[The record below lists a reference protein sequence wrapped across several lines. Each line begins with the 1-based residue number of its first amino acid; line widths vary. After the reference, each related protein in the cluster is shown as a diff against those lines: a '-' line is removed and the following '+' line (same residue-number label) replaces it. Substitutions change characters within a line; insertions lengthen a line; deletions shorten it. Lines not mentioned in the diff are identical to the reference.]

1 MTPGRAAVRVNG
13 MTERLQHLLQIPWIA
28 HLVRTFERFG
38 QRLGSQFAA
47 AITYFSVLS
56 LVPVL
61 MVAFALLGLTLT
73 VFIPDVLDQVSAWI
87 KAAVAGQGKLGE
99 QLAEVVNQA
108 LNGWRAI
115 LGVGLVVALW
125 SGANWVNN
133 IRQAVHAQMRPEF
146 DMTEKKTNIVVQTLV
161 NIGILLGLFVLVVI
175 MMALS
180 TAATGAREAIISWL
194 HLKGT
199 VWAGLLAW
207 APLLGM
213 LLAGYALFAFM
224 FAVFTERGFPKRLIA
239 KGSAIGAVGMTA
251 LLWAAGFVVG
261 IFSNNAAAAVFGS
274 VIILMLYFNLFATL
288 ILIVAAW
295 IATDDSQLVAKPEIV
310 LADPAARTPSNYAS
324 KELAALM
331 RAQQERER
339 LDRVPRETAV
349 TAARISGGV
358 GAAVGAALAGLVAT
372 VAAILSGLLERR
384 R

>member
-1 MTPGRAAVRVNG
+1 MV
-13 MTERLQHLLQIPWIA
+13 ERLQRLLQIPWIA

-56 LVPVL
+56 LVPIL
-61 MVAFALLGLTLT
+61 MVAFAILGLTLT

-87 KAAVAGQGKLGE
+87 KDAVAGQGELGE

-108 LNGWRAI
+108 LQGWRAI

-133 IRQAVHAQMRPEF
+133 IRQAVHAQMRPVF
-146 DMTEKKTNIVVQTLV
+146 DMTEQKTNIVVQTLI
-161 NIGILLGLFVLVVI
+161 NIGILLGLFLLVGV

-180 TAATGAREAIISWL
+180 TVATGARDAVVAWL
-194 HLKGT
+194 KLEGT
-199 VWAGLLAW
+199 IWAGLLAW

-213 LLAGYALFAFM
+213 LLAGYVLFVFM

-239 KGSAIGAVGMTA
+239 KGAVIGAVGTTI

-274 VIILMLYFNLFATL
+274 VIIVMLYFNLFATL
-288 ILIVAAW
+288 TLIVAAW
-295 IATDDSQLVAKPEIV
+295 IATDTSQLVAEPEIV
-310 LADPAARTPSNYAS
+310 LTDDAARTPSNYAS
-324 KELAALM
+324 KELVAIL
-331 RAQQERER
+331 RAGEERAR
-339 LDRVPRETAV
+339 QDRVPREAAV
-349 TAARISGGV
+349 TAARVSGGV
-358 GAAVGAALAGLVAT
+358 GAAVGAAVVGVMAT
-372 VAAILSGLLERR
+372 IAAVVSGLLARR
-384 R
+384 S